1 MKSAKKILALILAGV
16 MALALLTGCGKAT
29 SLNRT
34 IAEGLAEHT
43 KLLLAQEENKNNI
56 SVSYQVPELSR
67 DIAPL
72 FDENWI
78 TKGRNG
84 DILNS
89 KHMVNDKSVEDTLTD
104 ILSPYI
110 SATSALTFLAAD
122 VTDVKTPFME
132 ALNLTKSRITFDNNI
147 QSIDLA
153 SVTSL
158 KIAVTHKTVNGRTY
172 VPLCIHYGGV
182 NLSPCPG
189 ALRPGAFLHSGPNKK
204 ASPAAFPAIARPG
217 PAGDAL
223 VLQKMRLTSAL
234 RRGLRW

>member
-16 MALALLTGCGKAT
+16 MALALLTGCGKST

-34 IAEGLAEHT
+34 MAEGIADYETSEYARLGNH
-43 KLLLAQEENKNNI
+43 NNI
-56 SVSYQVPELSR
+56 SVSYQVPELRR

-89 KHMVNDKSVEDTLTD
+89 NHMVNGKRVEDTLTD

-110 SATSALTFLAAD
+110 SATSAVTFQAAD

-132 ALNLTKSRITFDNNI
+132 ALNLTNSRITFDNNT
-147 QSIDLA
+147 QSIDPA
-153 SVTSL
+153 SVTSM
-158 KIAVTHKTVNGRTY
+158 KIEVTHKTVNGRTY
-172 VPLCIHYGGV
+172 
-182 NLSPCPG
+182 
-189 ALRPGAFLHSGPNKK
+189 ALAVM
-204 ASPAAFPAIARPG
+204 IAE
-217 PAGDAL
+217 
-223 VLQKMRLTSAL
+223 S
-234 RRGLRW
+234 

>member
-16 MALALLTGCGKAT
+16 MALALLTGCGKST

-34 IAEGLAEHT
+34 MAEGIAEYYKSSYVRAG
-43 KLLLAQEENKNNI
+43 NKNNI

-78 TKGRNG
+78 TEHDGADVLNENYKVNG
-84 DILNS
+84 
-89 KHMVNDKSVEDTLTD
+89 KTVKETLRD

-110 SATSALTFLAAD
+110 SATSAVTFQAAD

-132 ALNLTKSRITFDNNI
+132 ALNLTNSRITFDNNTR
-147 QSIDLA
+147 SIDPA
-153 SVTSL
+153 SVTSM

-172 VPLCIHYGGV
+172 
-182 NLSPCPG
+182 
-189 ALRPGAFLHSGPNKK
+189 ALAVM
-204 ASPAAFPAIARPG
+204 IAE
-217 PAGDAL
+217 
-223 VLQKMRLTSAL
+223 S
-234 RRGLRW
+234 